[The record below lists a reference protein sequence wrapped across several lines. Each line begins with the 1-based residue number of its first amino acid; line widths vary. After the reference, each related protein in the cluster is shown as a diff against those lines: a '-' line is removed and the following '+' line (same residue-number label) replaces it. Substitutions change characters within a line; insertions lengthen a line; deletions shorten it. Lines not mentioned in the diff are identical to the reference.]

1 MFRLSKP
8 AHSSKAQRVFGVMT
22 SWESCV
28 YSVISQTCLCW
39 LFHFICHADSR
50 GRLRSWRSV
59 HIYGIAINKRHK
71 KKGRAEETV
80 WSRDDVGQQFEDSQ
94 KLFLQSVVFI
104 CSTEGTIINKTQLMV
119 GMNPRLHQMWQKLSH
134 FPAAAEPAGTAT
146 MSGLFCANRPTVE
159 FRKS

>member
-104 CSTEGTIINKTQLMV
+104 CSTEGTIINKNTVDGRNESTSSSDVTEIVTFPGCSRACRNNDNV
-119 GMNPRLHQMWQKLSH
+119 GPVLCQ
-134 FPAAAEPAGTAT
+134 
-146 MSGLFCANRPTVE
+146 
-159 FRKS
+159 